1 MSKCEG
7 PTEHKPCGSDDDI
20 SECLKHSLVQGQV
33 CRQSPEWLLACPHC
47 LYVNSLLLTMIFQ
60 NVWNTPWCKVKCVGN
75 LLNGYSRVLT
85 AFTWTAFYSP
95 VFACL
100 FVCFFFLPL
109 EFLNVELL
117 RRKLLLPSGSPLHR
131 MVQWQESAFY
141 RSAIM
146 LNADLLNT
154 MLLLDE
160 GANAWVRKRRI
171 WIRF

>member
-1 MSKCEG
+1 MRLPIFRCQNVRDPPS
-7 PTEHKPCGSDDDI
+7 TN
-20 SECLKHSLVQGQV
+20 
-33 CRQSPEWLLACPHC
+33 LA
-47 LYVNSLLLTMIFQ
+47 VATMIFQ

-117 RRKLLLPSGSPLHR
+117 RRKLLLLPSGSPLHG

-146 LNADLLNT
+146 SNADLLNT
-154 MLLLDE
+154 MLLLHE

-171 WIRF
+171 WIRFLVLCPLTCLQTCTYYFD